1 MTTQL
6 RALIIDD
13 EDLARR
19 LTREYLRSHSDIV
32 IIGECENGLEAV
44 EAISQQQADLIFL
57 DIQMPK
63 LNGFEVLAATG
74 RQEGVIFTT
83 AYDQYALKAFDQ
95 HAIDYLL
102 KPYSQ
107 QRFDEALNK
116 ARKLLGKNSSTPQA
130 LVALVAQ
137 TNAQP
142 ERLIVRD
149 RGQTHIV
156 PVDKIDY
163 IEAQDDYV
171 QIFYDGKSLLKTQ
184 SLSDLEKQLN
194 PAHFV
199 RIHRSTIIRLQ
210 ALKCLER
217 ASKDSYHAVM
227 HIGVKLPIS
236 RSGYDRM
243 KGML

>member
-1 MTTQL
+1 MTTSL

-19 LTREYLRSHSDIV
+19 LTQEYLRSHSDIEV
-32 IIGECENGLEAV
+32 IAECENGLEAV
-44 EAISQQQADLIFL
+44 DAISSSQPDLIFL

-63 LNGFEVLAATG
+63 LNGFEVLEATG
-74 RQEGVIFTT
+74 RKEGVIFTT

-107 QRFDEALNK
+107 QRFDEALTK
-116 ARKLLGKNSSTPQA
+116 ARKLLGQNGNAVQD
-130 LVALVAQ
+130 LVTQ
-137 TNAQP
+137 TNAKP
-142 ERLIVRD
+142 ERLVVRD
-149 RGQTHIV
+149 RGQTHII
-156 PVDKIDY
+156 PIEKIDY

-171 QIFYDGKSLLKTQ
+171 QIYFNGKSLLKTQ

-194 PAHFV
+194 PEHFV

-210 ALKCLER
+210 ALKCIER
-217 ASKDSYHAVM
+217 ASKDSYQAVM
-227 HIGVKLPIS
+227 HVGVNLPIS
-236 RSGYDRM
+236 RSGYDRI

>member
-1 MTTQL
+1 MTTSL

-19 LTREYLRSHSDIV
+19 LTQEYLRSHPDIEV
-32 IIGECENGLEAV
+32 IGECENGLEAV
-44 EAISQQQADLIFL
+44 DAISSSQPDLIFL

-63 LNGFEVLAATG
+63 LNCFEVLEATG
-74 RQEGVIFTT
+74 RKEGVIFTT

-107 QRFDEALNK
+107 QRFDEALTK
-116 ARKLLGKNSSTPQA
+116 ARKLLGQNGNAVQD
-130 LVALVAQ
+130 LVTQ
-137 TNAQP
+137 TNAKP
-142 ERLIVRD
+142 ERLVVRD
-149 RGQTHIV
+149 RGQTHII
-156 PVDKIDY
+156 PIEKIDY

-171 QIFYDGKSLLKTQ
+171 QIYFNGKSLLKTQ

-194 PAHFV
+194 PEHFV

-210 ALKCLER
+210 ALKCIER
-217 ASKDSYHAVM
+217 ASKDSYQAVM
-227 HIGVKLPIS
+227 HVGVNLPIS
-236 RSGYDRM
+236 RSGYDRI

>member
-1 MTTQL
+1 MNKKL

-13 EDLARR
+13 EELARS
-19 LTREYLRSHSDIV
+19 LSKEYLRAHLDID

-44 EAISQQQADLIFL
+44 EAITTLQPDLIFL

-63 LNGFEVLAATG
+63 LNGFEVLEATG
-74 RQEGVIFTT
+74 RQHGVIFTT

-102 KPYSQ
+102 KPFSQ
-107 QRFDEALNK
+107 QRFDEALHK
-116 ARKLLGKNSSTPQA
+116 ARKLLDQTPTA
-130 LVALVAQ
+130 IVDLLAH
-137 TNAQP
+137 TNAMP

-149 RGQTHIV
+149 RGQTHVI
-156 PVDKIDY
+156 PVAQIDY

-171 QIFYDGKSLLKTQ
+171 QIHFNGKSLLKTQ

-194 PAHFV
+194 PALFV
-199 RIHRSTIIRLQ
+199 RIHRSSIIRLQ

-217 ASKDSYHAVM
+217 ASKDSYQAIM
-227 HIGVKLPIS
+227 QNGAALPIS
-236 RSGYDRM
+236 RTGYDRI

>member
-1 MTTQL
+1 MSTNL

-13 EDLARR
+13 EELARR
-19 LTREYLRSHSDIV
+19 LSKEYLRSHTDIEV
-32 IIGECENGLEAV
+32 IGECENGLEAV
-44 EAISQQQADLIFL
+44 DAITAQQPDLIFL

-63 LNGFEVLAATG
+63 LNGFEVLEATG
-74 RQEGVIFTT
+74 RRQGVIFTT

-116 ARKLLGKNSSTPQA
+116 ARKLLGQHSPA
-130 LVALVAQ
+130 VADLIAH
-137 TNAQP
+137 TNAVP

-149 RGQTHIV
+149 RGQTHVI
-156 PVDKIDY
+156 PVAHIDY

-171 QIFYDGKSLLKTQ
+171 QIHFNGKSLLKTQ
-184 SLSDLEKQLN
+184 SLSDLEKQLD
-194 PAHFV
+194 PALFV

-217 ASKDSYHAVM
+217 ATKDSYQAVM
-227 HIGVKLPIS
+227 QNGVNLPIS
-236 RSGYDRM
+236 RSGYDRI

>member
-1 MTTQL
+1 MNKRL

-13 EDLARR
+13 EELARS
-19 LTREYLRSHSDIV
+19 LSKEYLRSHSDIE

-44 EAISQQQADLIFL
+44 EAITTHQPDLIFL

-63 LNGFEVLAATG
+63 LNGFEVLEATG
-74 RQEGVIFTT
+74 RQHGIIFTT

-95 HAIDYLL
+95 HAVDYLL
-102 KPYSQ
+102 KPFSQ
-107 QRFDEALNK
+107 QRFDDALRK
-116 ARKLLGKNSSTPQA
+116 ARKLLDQTPTSISE
-130 LVALVAQ
+130 LLTH
-137 TNAQP
+137 TNAMP

-149 RGQTHIV
+149 RGQTHVV
-156 PVDKIDY
+156 PVIQIDY

-171 QIFYDGKSLLKTQ
+171 QIHFNGKSLLKTQ

-194 PAHFV
+194 PALFV

-217 ASKDSYHAVM
+217 ASKDSYQAIM
-227 HIGVKLPIS
+227 QNGITLPIS
-236 RSGYDRM
+236 RSGYDRI

>member
-1 MTTQL
+1 MNTTL

-19 LTREYLRSHSDIV
+19 LTKEYLRSHSDIQV
-32 IIGECENGLEAV
+32 VAECENGIEAV
-44 EAISQQQADLIFL
+44 DAITEHQPDLIFL

-63 LNGFEVLAATG
+63 LNGFEVLEATG
-74 RQEGVIFTT
+74 RKDGVIFTT

-107 QRFDEALNK
+107 QRFDEALSK
-116 ARKLLGKNSSTPQA
+116 ARKLLGQTNPAVQA
-130 LVALVAQ
+130 LLVQ
-137 TNAQP
+137 TNALP
-142 ERLIVRD
+142 ERLTVRD
-149 RGQTHIV
+149 RGQTHVI
-156 PVDKIDY
+156 PVAQIDY

-171 QIFYDGKSLLKTQ
+171 QIYFAGKSLLKTQ
-184 SLSDLEKQLN
+184 SLSDLEKQLD
-194 PAHFV
+194 PAAFV

-217 ASKDSYHAVM
+217 ASKDSYQAVM
-227 HIGVKLPIS
+227 HNGINLPIS
-236 RSGYDRM
+236 RSGYDRI

>member
-1 MTTQL
+1 MTTSL

-19 LTREYLRSHSDIV
+19 LTQEYLRSHPDIEV
-32 IIGECENGLEAV
+32 IGECENGLEAV
-44 EAISQQQADLIFL
+44 DAISSSQPDLIFL

-63 LNGFEVLAATG
+63 LNGFEVLEATG
-74 RQEGVIFTT
+74 RKEGVIFTT

-107 QRFDEALNK
+107 QRFDEALTK
-116 ARKLLGKNSSTPQA
+116 ARKLLGQNGNAVQD
-130 LVALVAQ
+130 LVTQ
-137 TNAQP
+137 TNAKP
-142 ERLIVRD
+142 ERLVVRD
-149 RGQTHIV
+149 RGQTHII
-156 PVDKIDY
+156 PIEKIHY

-171 QIFYDGKSLLKTQ
+171 QIYFNGKSLLKTQ

-194 PAHFV
+194 PEHFV

-210 ALKCLER
+210 ALKCIER
-217 ASKDSYHAVM
+217 ASKDSYQAVM
-227 HIGVKLPIS
+227 HVGVNLPIS
-236 RSGYDRM
+236 RSGYDRI

>member
-1 MTTQL
+1 M
-6 RALIIDD
+6 
-13 EDLARR
+13 
-19 LTREYLRSHSDIV
+19 
-32 IIGECENGLEAV
+32 
-44 EAISQQQADLIFL
+44 
-57 DIQMPK
+57 
-63 LNGFEVLAATG
+63 
-74 RQEGVIFTT
+74 
-83 AYDQYALKAFDQ
+83 
-95 HAIDYLL
+95 
-102 KPYSQ
+102 
-107 QRFDEALNK
+107 
-116 ARKLLGKNSSTPQA
+116 
-130 LVALVAQ
+130 ALVAQ

-149 RGQTHIV
+149 RGQTYIV

>member
-1 MTTQL
+1 MNNPL

-19 LTREYLRSHSDIV
+19 LTKEYLRKHPDIEV
-32 IIGECENGLEAV
+32 IGECENGLQAV
-44 EAISQQQADLIFL
+44 DAISTHQPDLVFL

-63 LNGFEVLAATG
+63 LNGFEVLEATG
-74 RQEGVIFTT
+74 RKDGVIFTT

-107 QRFDEALNK
+107 TRFDEALSK
-116 ARKLLGKNSSTPQA
+116 ARKLVGQKDSSIQ
-130 LVALVAQ
+130 ALVAQ
-137 TNAQP
+137 TNATP
-142 ERLIVRD
+142 ERITVRD
-149 RGQTHIV
+149 RGQTHII
-156 PVDKIDY
+156 PVAQIDY

-171 QIFYDGKSLLKTQ
+171 QIHYAGKSLLKTQ
-184 SLSDLEKQLN
+184 SLSDLEKQLD
-194 PAHFV
+194 PGIFV

-217 ASKDSYHAVM
+217 ASKDSYQAVM
-227 HIGVKLPIS
+227 HDGVNLPIS
-236 RSGYDRM
+236 RSGYDRI

>member
-1 MTTQL
+1 MNTTL

-19 LTREYLRSHSDIV
+19 LTKEYLRSHSDIQV
-32 IIGECENGLEAV
+32 VAECENGIEAV
-44 EAISQQQADLIFL
+44 DAITEHQPDLIFL

-63 LNGFEVLAATG
+63 LNGFEVLEATE
-74 RQEGVIFTT
+74 RKDGVIFTT

-116 ARKLLGKNSSTPQA
+116 ARKLLGQTNPAVHA
-130 LVALVAQ
+130 LLAQ
-137 TNAQP
+137 TNALP
-142 ERLIVRD
+142 ERLTVRD
-149 RGQTHIV
+149 RGQTHVI
-156 PVDKIDY
+156 PVAQIDY

-171 QIFYDGKSLLKTQ
+171 QIYFAGKSLLKTQ
-184 SLSDLEKQLN
+184 SLSDLEKQLD
-194 PAHFV
+194 PTVFV

-217 ASKDSYHAVM
+217 TSKDSYQAVM
-227 HIGVKLPIS
+227 HNGINLPIS
-236 RSGYDRM
+236 RSGYDRI

>member
-1 MTTQL
+1 MNTSL
-6 RALIIDD
+6 RTLIIDD
-13 EDLARR
+13 EELARR
-19 LTREYLRSHSDIV
+19 LTKEYLRPHTDIQ
-32 IIGECENGLEAV
+32 IIGECENGIEAV
-44 EAISQQQADLIFL
+44 DAITAHQPDLIFL

-74 RQEGVIFTT
+74 RKDGVIFTT
-83 AYDQYALKAFDQ
+83 AYDQYAVKAFDQ

-107 QRFDEALNK
+107 QRFDDALNK
-116 ARKLLGKNSSTPQA
+116 ARKLLGQTNNAVQA
-130 LVALVAQ
+130 LITQ
-137 TNAQP
+137 TNAMP
-142 ERLIVRD
+142 ERLTVRD
-149 RGQTHIV
+149 RGQTHVITIEQ
-156 PVDKIDY
+156 IDY

-171 QIFYDGKSLLKTQ
+171 QIHFAGKSLLKTQ

-194 PAHFV
+194 PAFFV

-217 ASKDSYHAVM
+217 ANKDSYQAVM
-227 HIGVKLPIS
+227 HNGVVLPIS
-236 RSGYDRM
+236 RSGYDRI

>member
-1 MTTQL
+1 MNKRL

-13 EDLARR
+13 EELARS
-19 LTREYLRSHSDIV
+19 LNKEYLRSHSDIE

-44 EAISQQQADLIFL
+44 EAITTHQPDLIFL

-63 LNGFEVLAATG
+63 LNGFEVLEATG
-74 RQEGVIFTT
+74 RQHGIIFTT

-95 HAIDYLL
+95 HAVDYLL
-102 KPYSQ
+102 KPFSQ
-107 QRFDEALNK
+107 QRFDDALRK
-116 ARKLLGKNSSTPQA
+116 ARKLLDQTPTSISE
-130 LVALVAQ
+130 LLTH
-137 TNAQP
+137 TNAMP

-149 RGQTHIV
+149 RGQTHVV
-156 PVDKIDY
+156 PVIQIDY

-171 QIFYDGKSLLKTQ
+171 QIHFNGKSLLKTQ

-194 PAHFV
+194 PALFV

-217 ASKDSYHAVM
+217 ASKDSYQAIM
-227 HIGVKLPIS
+227 QNGITLPIS
-236 RSGYDRM
+236 RSGYDRI

>member
-1 MTTQL
+1 MTNPTL

-19 LTREYLRSHSDIV
+19 LTKEYLRKHADID

-44 EAISQQQADLIFL
+44 DAISTLQADLIFL

-63 LNGFEVLAATG
+63 LNGFEVLEATG
-74 RQEGVIFTT
+74 RKEGVIFTT

-116 ARKLLGKNSSTPQA
+116 ARKLLGQNNTAVQE
-130 LVALVAQ
+130 LIAQ
-137 TNAQP
+137 TNAKP

-149 RGQTHIV
+149 RGQTHII
-156 PVDKIDY
+156 PVEKIDY

-171 QIFYDGKSLLKTQ
+171 QIYFDGKSLLKTQ

-194 PAHFV
+194 PTQFV

-217 ASKDSYHAVM
+217 ANKDSYQAVM
-227 HIGVKLPIS
+227 HLGVNLPIS
-236 RSGYDRM
+236 RSGYDRI